1 MGGRSA
7 IAKRANFERELVI
20 IITEKTGFFGQRGT
34 HTDGVDVMFFK
45 ALENSVNWAKAIRCE
60 IKTTIDT
67 KRWFTRD
74 PKMMKQYFAY
84 REILEKHGIMTFY
97 FFRTLDKHKTI
108 ELKNRKKEV
117 LKSIEF
123 RDGHLEDKWRVFRV
137 NDLPMTKDFTPYLD
151 FFDDKAMTI
160 DEFLELIE
168 ND

>member
-1 MGGRSA
+1 MA
-7 IAKRANFERELVI
+7 IAKRDAYEREFVNI
-20 IITEKTGFFGQRGT
+20 IRGKESRIYGQRGT

-45 ALENSVNWAKAIRCE
+45 AMKNSENWAQAIRCE

-74 PKMMKQYFAY
+74 PKMMKQYFTY

-97 FFRTLDKHKTI
+97 FFRTLDRHKSI
-108 ELKNRKKEV
+108 ELKNRKHEV

-137 NDLPMTKDFTPYLD
+137 DDLPMTKDFTPYLD

-160 DEFLELIE
+160 DEFIELIE
-168 ND
+168 NE